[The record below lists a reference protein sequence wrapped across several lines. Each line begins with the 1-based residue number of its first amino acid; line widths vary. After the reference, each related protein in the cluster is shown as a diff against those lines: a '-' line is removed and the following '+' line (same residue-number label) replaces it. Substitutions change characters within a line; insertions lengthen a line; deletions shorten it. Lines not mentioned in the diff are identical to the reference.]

1 MKTSIQSCV
10 KSTKKAWK
18 KVKKARLSALQNL
31 AAIDRA
37 EGDISKTRAGARD
50 VPLPRALY
58 KSEPIKLTNAF
69 HAG

>member
-1 MKTSIQSCV
+1 MKTSTKAVSNLV
-10 KSTKKAWK
+10 KKRK
-18 KVKKARLSALQNL
+18 KVRAARLSALQNL
-31 AAIDRA
+31 AAIYRA

-58 KSEPIKLTNAF
+58 KNEPIKLTNPF